1 MIGSMGNQAAGI
13 MTVGSS
19 AIRRR
24 RLVQGLCASASALS
38 LLSAGGA
45 IAQSQTLGEE
55 TLQEEASE
63 VDSIVVTGSRIVRNG
78 EQAPTPSTIIGTEEL
93 NAQAI
98 TSIVDI
104 SRALPQFRN
113 QRGAQSGANNSQ
125 NGGQGS
131 LDLRS
136 LGANRNLILLNG
148 QRVVPSTGNG
158 IVDTNILPSSLIS
171 RVDVVTGGASA
182 AYGSD
187 AISGVVN
194 FIVDTKFKGAKL
206 DIVSG
211 ASQHGDNEEI
221 SANFAFGRA
230 FLNDRLRVVGSAEY
244 YWSDGMKMLSRDFL
258 KARGGIINNPAYTQ
272 TNGQYRNIVTDGNI
286 VAAYMSTGGL
296 VNGCRTASGANIAN
310 CALRGTAFGPDGTP
324 HAFVYGDY
332 VNPTGNMVV
341 PIGST
346 NPDYAAIYDG
356 VMATHP
362 SERLS
367 FYGRAEYDVSDK
379 LTVFADIIQAKAQ
392 IGPTGNV
399 PPYRFGTSSTTWL
412 SVTADNPYLNPA
424 IKAQMSGPGGGNAAG
439 PHYLNI
445 GRFNYDW
452 GGVTVPVNT
461 NETTR
466 FTIGLRGDLGRGW
479 IYDAYYAWGK
489 NDYLGTG
496 TNNLLTASNGV
507 TALGR
512 VNLAADVV
520 AAPAGNAAGIAAG
533 TIVCRST
540 LADPGNGCKPLNI
553 FGVGNASAEA
563 IAYIMG
569 EHFLAT
575 TYEQRYAEASIQG
588 KPFSTWAGP
597 VGVAAGVSYRSEEV
611 EAKVDANS
619 LAGNFGIANSK
630 PYQGEQRVIEAFGE
644 ISIPLLEDLNLDL
657 AGRITDYDT
666 SGQVETWKAGLNYR
680 LPGVLSDLKLR
691 ATSSRDIRAPS
702 LSELFTGFSQS
713 RGSVI
718 DPFASGNATVNIQTY
733 TGGNAKLKPEIA
745 DTIALGLVYKSS
757 LIPGLSGSIDYYDI
771 EIADAISTIS
781 AQNTVD
787 RCHQGN
793 SALCSQ
799 IVRDSAG
806 SIISIYVNNLNV
818 AALKTS
824 GFDIEANYVR
834 EIASP
839 FKNGPMTV
847 GARLFLNYVDQ
858 FATIDGIGVE
868 YDTTGSMVDQQ
879 PQWTGQVMWFASTGP
894 YQMTITNRYVGS
906 GRYNNA
912 FEPGHPSYV
921 PNAIESNHV
930 DARLYT
936 HLNLRYKF
944 NSYGADA
951 EVFFN
956 VNNLF
961 DVTPPYGFA
970 FNYGLTAS
978 PMYDVVGRMFK
989 TGVRMRF

>member
-1 MIGSMGNQAAGI
+1 MGNGTAGL
-13 MTVGSS
+13 MVLS
-19 AIRRR
+19 ALERR
-24 RLVQGLCASASALS
+24 RLARILCAGASVVSLIAASSASAQT
-38 LLSAGGA
+38 AGAGA
-45 IAQSQTLGEE
+45 RQEEPSQEE
-55 TLQEEASE
+55 TTELDA
-63 VDSIVVTGSRIVRNG
+63 VVVTGSRIVRNG
-78 EQAPTPSTIIGTEEL
+78 EQAPTPSTIIGTQEM

-113 QRGAQSGANNSQ
+113 QRGAQAGANNSQ

-131 LDLRS
+131 LNLRS

-187 AISGVVN
+187 AVSGVVN
-194 FIVDTKFKGAKL
+194 FIVDTKFEGFKM
-206 DIVSG
+206 DIVTGVSG
-211 ASQHGDNEEI
+211 HGDNEEV
-221 SANFAFGRA
+221 SASFAFGKA
-230 FLNDRLRVVGSAEY
+230 FADDRLRVVGSAEY
-244 YWSDGMKMLSRDFL
+244 YWSDGMKMMSRDFL
-258 KARGGIINNPAYTQ
+258 RARGGIINNPGYTQ

-310 CALRGTAFGPDGTP
+310 CVLRGTAFGPDGTP

-367 FYGRAEYDVSDK
+367 IYGRAEYDVSDR

-412 SVTADNPYLNPA
+412 SVTADNPYLDPS
-424 IKAQMSGPGGGNAAG
+424 IKAQMSGPGGGDAAG
-439 PHYLNI
+439 PHYLNV

-461 NETTR
+461 NEATR
-466 FTIGLRGDLGRGW
+466 FTVGLRGDLGGGW
-479 IYDAYYAWGK
+479 TYDAYYAWGK

-496 TNNLLTASNGV
+496 TNNLLTSYNGV

-512 VNLAADVV
+512 VNLAADAV
-520 AAPAGNAAGIAAG
+520 AAPAGNAAGVAAG

-540 LADPGNGCKPLNI
+540 LTDPGNGCKPLNI
-553 FGVGNASAEA
+553 FGVGNASEEA

-569 EHFLAT
+569 AHSLAT
-575 TYEQRYAEASIQG
+575 VYEQRYAEASIQG
-588 KPFSTWAGP
+588 QPFSTWAGP
-597 VGVAAGVSYRSEEV
+597 VAVAAGVSYRSEKV
-611 EAKVDANS
+611 EAEVDANS

-630 PYQGEQRVIEAFGE
+630 PYQGEQRVVEGFGE
-644 ISIPLLEDLNLDL
+644 VSVPLWEGLALDL

-666 SGQVETWKAGLNYR
+666 SGRVETWKAGVTYD

-718 DPFASGNATVNIQTY
+718 DPFGSSNATVNIQTY
-733 TGGNAKLKPEIA
+733 TGGNSKLTPEIA
-745 DTIALGLVYKSS
+745 DTFAVGLVYKSS
-757 LIPGLSGSIDYYDI
+757 WIEGLSGSIDYYDI

-787 RCHQGN
+787 RCYQGN
-793 SALCSQ
+793 NALCSQ
-799 IVRDSAG
+799 IGRDSGG
-806 SIISIYVNNLNV
+806 SIISVYVNNLNI

-834 EIASP
+834 EIDSL
-839 FKNGPMTV
+839 FDNGAMTL
-847 GARLFLNYVDQ
+847 GTRLFLNYVDQ
-858 FATIDGIGVE
+858 FSTIDGAGVE
-868 YDTTGSMVDQQ
+868 YDETGSMIDQQ
-879 PQWTGQVMWFASTGP
+879 PHWTGQVMWFASTGP
-894 YQMTITNRYVGS
+894 YQLTVTNRYVGT

-912 FEPGHPSYV
+912 FEPRHPSYV
-921 PNAIESNHV
+921 PNAIEDNHV

-936 HLNLRYKF
+936 NLNLRYKF
-944 NSYGADA
+944 ETLGSDA
-951 EVFFN
+951 EIFFN

-961 DVTPPYGFA
+961 DVKPPYGFA

-989 TGVRMRF
+989 AGLRMRF

>member
-1 MIGSMGNQAAGI
+1 MRNRIGHSEQVVDTGRF
-13 MTVGSS
+13 GSTP
-19 AIRRR
+19 RRR
-24 RLVQGLCASASALS
+24 RAVLLGAGASAVLFFAADAAS
-38 LLSAGGA
+38 
-45 IAQSQTLGEE
+45 AQSQNTAEGAQPD
-55 TLQEEASE
+55 TTAE

-78 EQAPTPSTIIGTEEL
+78 EQAPTPSTIIGTQEL

-125 NGGQGS
+125 GAGQGS

-148 QRVVPSTGNG
+148 QRIVPSTGNG

-194 FIVDTKFKGAKL
+194 FIVDTRFQGAKMDL
-206 DIVSG
+206 VSG
-211 ASQHGDNEEI
+211 ISQHGDNEEI
-221 SANFAFGRA
+221 SANFAFGKG
-230 FLNDRLRVVGSAEY
+230 FDGGRLRVVGSAEY

-296 VNGCRTASGANIAN
+296 VNGCRTAAGANIAN
-310 CALRGTAFGPDGTP
+310 CSLRGTAFGPDGSP
-324 HAFVYGDY
+324 HAFAYGNY

-341 PIGST
+341 PIGSD

-367 FYGRAEYDVSDK
+367 FYGRGEYDVTDK
-379 LTVFADIIQAKAQ
+379 LTVFADIIQSKAQ

-412 SVTADNPYLNPA
+412 SVTADNPYLAQA

-439 PHYLNI
+439 PYYLNV
-445 GRFNYDW
+445 GRFNFDW

-466 FTIGLRGDLGRGW
+466 FTAGLRGSLSGSW
-479 IYDAYYAWGK
+479 TYDAYFAYGK

-496 TNNLLTASNGV
+496 TNNLLTSSNGV
-507 TALGR
+507 VSQGR

-520 AAPAGNAAGIAAG
+520 VAPAGNAAGIAAG

-540 LADPGNGCKPLNI
+540 LTNPANGCKPLNI
-553 FGVGNASAEA
+553 FGVGNASADA
-563 IAYIMG
+563 LAYIMG
-569 EHFLAT
+569 SHFLAT
-575 TYEQRYAEASIQG
+575 KYEQRYAEASIQG

-597 VGVAAGVSYRSEEV
+597 VGVAFGVSYRSEEV
-611 EAKVDANS
+611 AAKVDDNS

-644 ISIPLLEDLNLDL
+644 VSVPLLEGLTLDL
-657 AGRITDYDT
+657 AGRVTDYDT
-666 SGQVETWKAGLNYR
+666 SGRVETWKVGATYD
-680 LPGVLSDLKLR
+680 LPGIFSDLKLR
-691 ATSSRDIRAPS
+691 ATRSRDIRAPS

-718 DPFASGNATVNIQTY
+718 DPFGPGNVTVNIQSY
-733 TGGNAKLKPEIA
+733 TGGNPKLTPETA
-745 DTIALGLVYKSS
+745 DTLALGVVYRPSW
-757 LIPGLSGSIDYYDI
+757 LEGLSGSIDYYNI
-771 EIADAISTIS
+771 EIADAISTIN

-787 RCHQGN
+787 RCFRGN
-793 SALCSQ
+793 TELCSQ
-799 IVRDSAG
+799 ITRDASG
-806 SIISIYVNNLNV
+806 SIIGVYVNNLNI

-824 GFDIEANYVR
+824 GFDIEANYR
-834 EIASP
+834 RDITNP
-839 FKNGPMTV
+839 FGDGTMTL
-847 GARLFLNYVDQ
+847 GARLFVNYVDE
-858 FATIDGIGVE
+858 FSTIDGLGVE
-868 YDTTGSMVDQQ
+868 YDTLGSLVDQQ
-879 PQWTGQVMWFASTGP
+879 PQWTGQVLWFASSGP
-894 YQMTITNRYVGS
+894 YQLSITNRYVGS

-921 PNAIESNHV
+921 PNAIENNSV

-936 HLNLRYKF
+936 HMNLRYEF
-944 NSYGADA
+944 DGIGAKS

-956 VNNLF
+956 VNNVF
-961 DVTPPYGFA
+961 DVKPPYGFA

-989 TGVRMRF
+989 VGVRMRF